1 MNKLSAVFFLLDP
14 RFSSSSLEDEASLK
28 FLTPTDGSQFT
39 SMLIHP
45 RIDGGIAFDST
56 VESQQ
61 FRSHRRSIFA
71 FGSMLRGTPTRGPIR
86 YYFRIVDDS
95 PRIVLA
101 QGFTAWLLF
110 FRD

>member
-1 MNKLSAVFFLLDP
+1 MPQTKPFMLL
-14 RFSSSSLEDEASLK
+14 R
-28 FLTPTDGSQFT
+28 DGSQFT

-71 FGSMLRGTPTRGPIR
+71 FGSMLRGTLHEERKG
-86 YYFRIVDDS
+86 
-95 PRIVLA
+95 
-101 QGFTAWLLF
+101 
-110 FRD
+110 